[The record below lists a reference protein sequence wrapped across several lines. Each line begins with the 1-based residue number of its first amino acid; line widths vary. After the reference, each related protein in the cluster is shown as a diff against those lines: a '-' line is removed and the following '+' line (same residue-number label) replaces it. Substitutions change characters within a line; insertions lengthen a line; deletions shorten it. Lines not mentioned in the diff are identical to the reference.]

1 MNLTEKD
8 KEIIKKCIDEGKP
21 IPSLFKQKL
30 FNNDDTE
37 FVEATKDY
45 KLVYKGKAR
54 KEDII
59 ANTPAAPLQK
69 IRSFNSDNQFEANWS
84 NMLIFGDNLLA
95 LKAIYE
101 DQQGPNLY
109 KTKNKIKLIY
119 IDPPFAT
126 KQDFM
131 KDREKAYR
139 DKIIG
144 AQFIEFLR
152 KRLILL
158 REILADDGSIYVHL
172 DYKKGHYIKTILDE
186 IFEESSFVGE
196 IIWKRTTSH
205 AQSKSFG
212 IIHDTIYH
220 YRKTNDNFQWNPQFV
235 AHNKEHIDRYYN
247 NIDEDGRR
255 YTLDNLTAAGSGP
268 ARKFWEK
275 DLAPPPGT
283 HWRYSQENIDK
294 LIKKGLIVKTSSAG
308 ETPRY
313 KRYLDSLK
321 GKVVGSIWDD
331 IPAVNSQANEDT
343 DYPTQKPEKLLERII
358 NASTQENDIVLDSFF
373 GSGTTLSVAEK
384 TGRKW
389 IGIDCGK
396 LSNYT
401 AQKRL
406 FELTTNIGSTNR
418 KMERDYNRI
427 SDLENHSKS
436 NSRGLFL
443 VFDKARAGDLNITDV
458 FLENLSN
465 FISKNL
471 SGNKEEEF
479 SLACPEE
486 KFKIKKLKI
495 IENEDNSEAKA
506 GEKVIIVDKVKFLV
520 SFVQPKEK
528 TEKPQP
534 LKAKEFTLYHAGIYD
549 NQLILQMDW
558 EQYRPFVAQLFG
570 VRINEH
576 RVHSLEVDGYI
587 GVSSAYIWDYPN
599 QKDLLLDE
607 EYVKTLHAALGGRA
621 GDKFYVIAPISS
633 LDFMQDEI
641 RHGNTTYVFLKV
653 PLSVLMA
660 LINKGEPGALKQP
673 ASETDVNEVMDAIG
687 FDFISQPQVTANYKR
702 ATPDNKDLFNASDKD
717 YIIEVTEF
725 KSNTLA
731 YDPEDF
737 ENFET
742 FSMVMVD
749 TNYNGEYFHLD
760 EVFWADKILVNE
772 TEKAFVRIPEKSFEG
787 EKLMIIFMD
796 KYGNELKVI
805 RTKKDFA

>member
-8 KEIIKKCIDEGKP
+8 KKIIKKCLDEGKP
-21 IPSLFKQKL
+21 IPSIYKQKL
-30 FNNDDTE
+30 FNTDDTE

-45 KLVYKGKAR
+45 KLVYKGKTR

-69 IRSFNSDNQFEANWS
+69 IRSFNSDNHFEDDWS

-101 DQQGPNLY
+101 DQQGPNIY

-144 AQFIEFLR
+144 AQFIEFIR

-158 REILADDGSIYVHL
+158 REVLADDGSIYVHL
-172 DYKKGHYIKTILDE
+172 DTKKSHYIKAIMDE
-186 IFEESSFVGE
+186 VFEEQNFKNE
-196 IIWKRTTSH
+196 ISWKRTSAHSDSGKYGANTDYIFYYTKSENH
-205 AQSKSFG
+205 IWNQLYEPYSKEYLKRFRG
-212 IIHDTIYH
+212 VD
-220 YRKTNDNFQWNPQFV
+220 P
-235 AHNKEHIDRYYN
+235 
-247 NIDEDGRR
+247 DGRKWQ
-255 YTLDNLTAAGSGP
+255 DGPITA
-268 ARKFWEK
+268 
-275 DLAPPPGT
+275 
-283 HWRYSQENIDK
+283 
-294 LIKKGLIVKTSSAG
+294 KGLSGGGYTYAYKGIEGFWRCPPETMKRLDEENRLYYTSNG
-308 ETPRY
+308 GIRI
-313 KRYLDSLK
+313 KRYLDETEGLP
-321 GKVVGSIWDD
+321 VQTFWDD
-331 IPAVNSQANEDT
+331 IYPVNSQSYERIN
-343 DYPTQKPEKLLERII
+343 YPTQKPEDLLKRII
-358 NASTQENDIVLDSFF
+358 LASSNPNDIVLDAFA
-373 GSGTTLSVAEK
+373 GSGTTVAVAEK
-384 TGRKW
+384 LKRKW
-389 IGIDCGK
+389 IALDCGK
-396 LSNYT
+396 LSIYSIQSRILNLIT
-401 AQKRL
+401 QVGSPKKDNTRD
-406 FELTTNIGSTNR
+406 FERVT
-418 KMERDYNRI
+418 
-427 SDLENHSKS
+427 DLESHSKS
-436 NSRGLFL
+436 NSRGLLL
-443 VFDKARAGDLNITDV
+443 VYEKARAGDLNITDV
-458 FLENLSN
+458 FLENLAQ
-465 FISKNL
+465 FISNNL
-471 SGNKEEEF
+471 AGNKEEEF

-486 KFKIKKLKI
+486 KFKVKKLEMI
-495 IENEDNSEAKA
+495 DNEDSSEAKA
-506 GEKVIIVDKVKFLV
+506 GEKVIKVGKVKFLV
-520 SFVQPKEK
+520 SFIQPKEK
-528 TEKPQP
+528 AEKAKP
-534 LKAKEFTLYHAGIYD
+534 LNAKEFTLYHAGIYD

-570 VRINEH
+570 VRISEH
-576 RVHSLEVDGYI
+576 KVHSLKVDGYI
-587 GVSSAYIWDYPN
+587 GVNSAYIWDYPN

-607 EYVKTLHAALGGRA
+607 EYVKTLHEALGGRA

-633 LDFMQDEI
+633 LGFMQDEI

-687 FDFISQPQVTANYKR
+687 FDFISQPLVKANYKR

-717 YIIEVTEF
+717 LIIEITEF

-742 FSMVMVD
+742 FSIVMVD
-749 TNYNGEYFHLD
+749 TNYNGEYFHLN
-760 EVFWADKILVNE
+760 EVFWADKILN
-772 TEKAFVRIPEKSFEG
+772 TEAGKAIVRIPEKSITE
-787 EKLMIIFMD
+787 EKMMIIFMD

-805 RTKKDFA
+805 RTKKDFT

>member
-8 KEIIKKCIDEGKP
+8 KEIIKKCLDDGKP
-21 IPSLFKQKL
+21 IPSIYKQNL
-30 FNNDDTE
+30 FNTDETE

-69 IRSFNSDNQFEANWS
+69 IRSFNSDNQFEDDWS

-144 AQFIEFLR
+144 AQFIEFIR

-158 REILADDGSIYVHL
+158 REILADDGSIYVHI
-172 DYKKGHYIKTILDE
+172 DWKKGHYIKAIMDE
-186 IFEESSFVGE
+186 VLGEHNFLSE
-196 IIWKRTTSH
+196 IIWQRSTTVGS
-205 AQSKSFG
+205 SKAIANRFPTLS
-212 IIHDTIYH
+212 DTLFLYT
-220 YRKTNDNFQWNPQFV
+220 RNSENFIF
-235 AHNKEHIDRYYN
+235 NKQ
-247 NIDEDGRR
+247 
-255 YTLDNLTAAGSGP
+255 YTAPSEAYK
-268 ARKFWEK
+268 ARFKEK
-275 DLAPPPGT
+275 DQKGYYYWNTLAT
-283 HWRYSQENIDK
+283 YSEEKYEELKSQDRVRWNEGAK
-294 LIKKGLIVKTSSAG
+294 YPQYKT
-308 ETPRY
+308 
-313 KRYLDSLK
+313 YLHELK
-321 GKVVGSIWDD
+321 GNVLSNVWTD
-331 IPAVNSQANEDT
+331 INMLNPMAQERG
-343 DYPTQKPEKLLERII
+343 DYPTQKPEKLLERVIA
-358 NASTQENDIVLDSFF
+358 ASSNVEDIVLDSFF

-384 TGRKW
+384 MNRRW

-396 LSNYT
+396 LAIYT

-406 FELTTNIGSTNR
+406 NSLTTNIGFTSN
-418 KMERDYNRI
+418 KKELDINRI
-427 SDLENHSKS
+427 TDFESHSKS

-443 VFDKARAGDLNITDV
+443 VYEKARAGDLNITDT
-458 FLENLSN
+458 FLENLAQLIAN
-465 FISKNL
+465 NL
-471 SGNKEEEF
+471 TGSKEEEF

-486 KFKIKKLKI
+486 KFKVKKLEI
-495 IENEDNSEAKA
+495 IDNEDNSEAKA
-506 GEKVIIVDKVKFLV
+506 GEKVVKVNKVKFLI
-520 SFVQPKEK
+520 SFIQPKEK
-528 TEKPQP
+528 TEKPKP
-534 LKAKEFTLYHAGIYD
+534 LKAKEFTLFHAGIYD

-570 VRINEH
+570 VRISEH
-576 RVHSLEVDGYI
+576 KVHSLKVDGYI
-587 GVSSAYIWDYPN
+587 GVNSAYIWDYPN

-607 EYVKTLHAALGGRA
+607 EYVKTLHEAMGGRA

-633 LDFMQDEI
+633 LGFMQDEI

-673 ASETDVNEVMDAIG
+673 ASETNVNEVMDAIG
-687 FDFISQPQVTANYKR
+687 FDFISQPLVKANYTR

-717 YIIEVTEF
+717 FIIEITEF

-749 TNYNGEYFHLD
+749 TNYNGEHFHLN
-760 EVFWADKILVNE
+760 EVFWADKILD
-772 TEKAFVRIPEKSFEG
+772 TEAGKAIVRIPEKSFTE
-787 EKLMIIFMD
+787 EKMMIIFMD
-796 KYGNELKVI
+796 KYGNELKVL
-805 RTKKDFA
+805 RTKNDFA

>member
-8 KEIIKKCIDEGKP
+8 KEIIKKYLDEGKP
-21 IPSLFKQKL
+21 IPSIYKQKL
-30 FNNDDTE
+30 FNSDETE
-37 FVEATKDY
+37 FVEATNDY

-69 IRSFNSDNQFEANWS
+69 IRSFNSDNQFGDGWS
-84 NMLIFGDNLLA
+84 NKLIFGDNLLA

-101 DQQGPNLY
+101 DQQGSNLY

-131 KDREKAYR
+131 KEREKAYR

-172 DYKKGHYIKTILDE
+172 DQKKGHYVKTILDE
-186 IFEESSFVGE
+186 VFGEHNFKNEIF
-196 IIWKRTTSH
+196 WKRT
-205 AQSKSFG
+205 F
-212 IIHDTIYH
+212 
-220 YRKTNDNFQWNPQFV
+220 NV
-235 AHNKEHIDRYYN
+235 
-247 NIDEDGRR
+247 
-255 YTLDNLTAAGSGP
+255 GS
-268 ARKFWEK
+268 
-275 DLAPPPGT
+275 
-283 HWRYSQENIDK
+283 S
-294 LIKKGLIVKTSSAG
+294 KGLANKFPVNTDVIYWYTKTDSYTYNRQFRPFNAG
-308 ETPRY
+308 AIKRYDKEDENGRFMWVPLKTVSDEKLKRLRDSGEIREEPGLKYPRY
-313 KRYLDSLK
+313 KKYLDEDQ
-321 GKVVGSIWDD
+321 GVTVDNAWDD
-331 IPAVNSQANEDT
+331 VGQIATRSDDGERV
-343 DYPTQKPEKLLERII
+343 DYPTQKPENLLKRII
-358 NASTQENDIVLDSFF
+358 SAGSNEGEIVLDGFM
-373 GSGTTLSVAEK
+373 GSGTTISVSEK
-384 TGRKW
+384 LNRKW

-396 LSNYT
+396 LSIYT
-401 AQKRL
+401 TQKRVL
-406 FELTTNIGSTNR
+406 NLRDTFYSSDKDISREHGRITDFE
-418 KMERDYNRI
+418 D
-427 SDLENHSKS
+427 HSKS

-443 VFDKARAGDLNITDV
+443 VYEKARKGDLNITDV
-458 FLENLSN
+458 FLENLSK
-465 FISKNL
+465 FISNNL

-486 KFKIKKLKI
+486 KFKVKKLDI
-495 IENEDNSEAKA
+495 IDNDDNSEAKA
-506 GEKVIIVDKVKFLV
+506 GERVVKVSKVKFLI
-520 SFVQPKEK
+520 SFIQPKEK
-528 TEKPQP
+528 TEKPKP
-534 LKAKEFTLYHAGIYD
+534 IKAKEFTLYHAGIYD

-558 EQYRPFVAQLFG
+558 EQYRPFVAKLFG
-570 VRINEH
+570 VRISEH
-576 RVHSLEVDGYI
+576 KVHSLKVDGYI
-587 GVSSAYIWDYPN
+587 GVNSAYIWDYPN

-607 EYVKTLHAALGGRA
+607 EYVKTLHEALGSRA

-633 LDFMQDEI
+633 LGFMQDEI
-641 RHGNTTYVFLKV
+641 RQGNTTYVFLKV

-687 FDFISQPQVTANYKR
+687 FDFISQPKVTANYKR
-702 ATPDNKDLFNASDKD
+702 ATPDNKDLFNAANKD
-717 YIIEVTEF
+717 YIIEITEF

-749 TNYNGEYFHLD
+749 TNYNGEHFNLN
-760 EVFWADKILVNE
+760 EVYWADKVLD
-772 TEKAFVRIPEKSFEG
+772 TEAGKAVVRIPEQSFNG
-787 EKLMIIFMD
+787 EKMMIIFMD